1 LSYNSARF
9 PAAPQ
14 ACGAGR
20 ATRARGARRRAGSG
34 RGDGVVLGDA
44 LAPRYVGERLTA
56 DEGGL
61 KIAGV
66 PFPVIGAPSRSG
78 PGIR

>member
-1 LSYNSARF
+1 VRS
-9 PAAPQ
+9 PAAL
-14 ACGAGR
+14 R
-20 ATRARGARRRAGSG
+20 D
-34 RGDGVVLGDA
+34 RGDEVVLGDA
-44 LAPRYVGERLTA
+44 LAPRYTGERLTA